1 MENSESKDLE
11 QNAQTEEAPAEAEAV
26 DEQPADDKLA
36 AELAQ
41 VKDQLLRT
49 MAEYDNHRKRTAKEK
64 LELRADIISNVVSD
78 FLPVMD
84 NLERAL
90 QADCTDEKYKQGVQ
104 MIYDSF
110 METLKK
116 LGVTEIESDGADF
129 DPQLHQAVQR
139 VDEDG
144 VESGKV
150 AKTCKGL
157 QDKRQGDQIR
167 HGRSSQLNTVNQ
179 VYFHSMTSCEQKNG
193 GNHYGKDHWY

>member
-1 MENSESKDLE
+1 MGNSESIDQE
-11 QNAQTEEAPAEAEAV
+11 QTAQTEAPAEEAANSAEAV
-26 DEQPADDKLA
+26 ETAQPEEAAEAQVVEEQPDADEKLA

-64 LELRADIISNVVSD
+64 LELRADIISNVVAD
-78 FLPVMD
+78 LLPVMD

-90 QADCTDEKYKQGVQ
+90 AAECSDVNYKQGVQ

-110 METLKK
+110 MATLTK

-129 DPQLHQAVQR
+129 NPQLHQAVQR
-139 VDEDG
+139 VDEEG

-150 AKTCKGL
+150 AKTFAKGYKIN
-157 QDKRQGDQIR
+157 DKVIR
-167 HGRSSQLNTVNQ
+167 FAMVAVAN
-179 VYFHSMTSCEQKNG
+179 
-193 GNHYGKDHWY
+193 

>member
-11 QNAQTEEAPAEAEAV
+11 QNAQTEEAPTEAEAV

-116 LGVTEIESDGADF
+116 LGVTEIESEVLTAASPGCAEVDGTA
-129 DPQLHQAVQR
+129 L
-139 VDEDG
+139 
-144 VESGKV
+144 S
-150 AKTCKGL
+150 
-157 QDKRQGDQIR
+157 
-167 HGRSSQLNTVNQ
+167 GRSQTFAKGYKINDKVIRFAMVAVAN
-179 VYFHSMTSCEQKNG
+179 
-193 GNHYGKDHWY
+193 

>member
-11 QNAQTEEAPAEAEAV
+11 QTAQAEEATAEEAAKAEETAEADEAA
-26 DEQPADDKLA
+26 EQSADDKLA

-64 LELRADIISNVVSD
+64 LELRADIITNVVAD

-90 QADCTDEKYKQGVQ
+90 QAECTDENYKQGVQ

-110 METLKK
+110 MATLTK
-116 LGVTEIESDGADF
+116 LGVTEIESDGAEF
-129 DPQLHQAVQR
+129 NPQLHQAVQR
-139 VDEDG
+139 VDDEN

-150 AKTCKGL
+150 AKTFAKGYKIN
-157 QDKRQGDQIR
+157 DKVIR
-167 HGRSSQLNTVNQ
+167 FAMVAVAN
-179 VYFHSMTSCEQKNG
+179 
-193 GNHYGKDHWY
+193 

>member
-11 QNAQTEEAPAEAEAV
+11 QTAQAEEVPAEETVEADEAAE
-26 DEQPADDKLA
+26 QSADDKLA

-64 LELRADIISNVVSD
+64 LELRADIITNVVAD

-90 QADCTDEKYKQGVQ
+90 QAECSDENYKQGVQ

-110 METLKK
+110 MATLTSWE
-116 LGVTEIESDGADF
+116 LPRSRATERNSTHSCTRRYRGLTTRTSKA
-129 DPQLHQAVQR
+129 AGSQR
-139 VDEDG
+139 P
-144 VESGKV
+144 SPR
-150 AKTCKGL
+150 AT
-157 QDKRQGDQIR
+157 R
-167 HGRSSQLNTVNQ
+167 
-179 VYFHSMTSCEQKNG
+179 SMTRLYASPWSQ
-193 GNHYGKDHWY
+193 

>member
-1 MENSESKDLE
+1 MENSDSLDQE
-11 QNAQTEEAPAEAEAV
+11 QSVQTEAPVEEAADKAADAGATENAQPEEPAAEAAE
-26 DEQPADDKLA
+26 EQPDADEKLA

-64 LELRADIISNVVSD
+64 LELRADIISDVVAD

-90 QADCTDEKYKQGVQ
+90 AAECTDSNYKQGVQ

-110 METLKK
+110 MATLTK

-129 DPQLHQAVQR
+129 NPQLHQAVQR
-139 VDEDG
+139 VDEEG

-150 AKTCKGL
+150 AKTFAKGYKIN
-157 QDKRQGDQIR
+157 DKVIR
-167 HGRSSQLNTVNQ
+167 FAMVAVAN
-179 VYFHSMTSCEQKNG
+179 
-193 GNHYGKDHWY
+193 

>member
-1 MENSESKDLE
+1 MENSDSLDQE
-11 QNAQTEEAPAEAEAV
+11 QSVQTEAPAEEAADKAADAGATENAQPEEPAAEAAE
-26 DEQPADDKLA
+26 EQPDADEKLA

-64 LELRADIISNVVSD
+64 LELRADIISNVVAD

-90 QADCTDEKYKQGVQ
+90 AAECTDSNYKQGVQ
-104 MIYDSF
+104 MVYDSF
-110 METLKK
+110 MATLTK

-129 DPQLHQAVQR
+129 NPQLHQAVQR
-139 VDEDG
+139 VDEEG

-150 AKTCKGL
+150 AKTFAKGYKIN
-157 QDKRQGDQIR
+157 DKVIR
-167 HGRSSQLNTVNQ
+167 FAMVAVAN
-179 VYFHSMTSCEQKNG
+179 
-193 GNHYGKDHWY
+193 

>member
-1 MENSESKDLE
+1 MENSDSKELE
-11 QNAQTEEAPAEAEAV
+11 QNVQPEETPAEEPAEAGIVE
-26 DEQPADDKLA
+26 EQPDADEKLA
-36 AELAQ
+36 KELAQ

-64 LELRADIISNVVSD
+64 LELRADIISNVVSE

-90 QADCTDEKYKQGVQ
+90 EADCSDENYKQGVQ

-110 METLKK
+110 MGVLSK

-139 VDEDG
+139 VDDDS

-150 AKTCKGL
+150 AKTFAKGYKIN
-157 QDKRQGDQIR
+157 DKVIR
-167 HGRSSQLNTVNQ
+167 FAMVAVAN
-179 VYFHSMTSCEQKNG
+179 
-193 GNHYGKDHWY
+193 

>member
-1 MENSESKDLE
+1 MENSDSKELE
-11 QNAQTEEAPAEAEAV
+11 QNVQPEEASAEEAAEAEIV
-26 DEQPADDKLA
+26 DEQSDADEKLA
-36 AELAQ
+36 KELAQ

-64 LELRADIISNVVSD
+64 LELRADIVSNVVSD

-90 QADCTDEKYKQGVQ
+90 QADCSDENYKQGVQ

-110 METLKK
+110 MGVLAK

-139 VDEDG
+139 VDDDS

-150 AKTCKGL
+150 AKTFAKGYKIN
-157 QDKRQGDQIR
+157 DKVIR
-167 HGRSSQLNTVNQ
+167 FAMVAVAN
-179 VYFHSMTSCEQKNG
+179 
-193 GNHYGKDHWY
+193 

>member
-1 MENSESKDLE
+1 MAWDWDLTYLYKDF
-11 QNAQTEEAPAEAEAV
+11 NDPAFATDMAELP
-26 DEQPADDKLA
+26 ELNKKLA
-36 AELAQ
+36 AAVTADLP
-41 VKDQLLRT
+41 
-49 MAEYDNHRKRTAKEK
+49 AKEK

-110 METLKK
+110 MATLKK

-150 AKTCKGL
+150 AKTFAKGYKIN
-157 QDKRQGDQIR
+157 DKVIR
-167 HGRSSQLNTVNQ
+167 FAMVAVAN
-179 VYFHSMTSCEQKNG
+179 
-193 GNHYGKDHWY
+193 

>member
-1 MENSESKDLE
+1 MENSDSLDQE
-11 QNAQTEEAPAEAEAV
+11 QSVQTEAPAEEAADKAADAGAAENAQPEAPAAEAAE
-26 DEQPADDKLA
+26 EQPDADEKLA

-64 LELRADIISNVVSD
+64 LELRADIISNVVAD

-90 QADCTDEKYKQGVQ
+90 AAECTDGNYKQGVQ

-110 METLKK
+110 MATLTK

-139 VDEDG
+139 VDEEG

-150 AKTCKGL
+150 AKTFAKGYKIN
-157 QDKRQGDQIR
+157 DKVIR
-167 HGRSSQLNTVNQ
+167 FAMVAVAN
-179 VYFHSMTSCEQKNG
+179 
-193 GNHYGKDHWY
+193 